1 MKRFLRWVFQKRMI
15 LISMLAIVVVWY
27 LLLWLTNL
35 PVFILPTPGMVVDR
49 FLGGVKDGKLFFHIG
64 VTILEFVSGLLLGS
78 LFAIVMG
85 YLIAHS
91 RRVEEFLSP
100 ILAAS
105 QAIPVVAIAPLFV
118 LWLGPGVWSKILV
131 CAIIIFFPVL
141 VNTVH
146 GLKNLPVNY
155 RALLSTMGAK
165 KRDELFHLEIPATLP
180 IFLNGLKIGATL
192 SVTGAVVGEFLGA
205 DKGLGYLI
213 NIARGQYDTAYVFA
227 IIGILIILALSLYNF
242 VELLE
247 RLLLHTGNVKESHE
261 NI

>member
-1 MKRFLRWVFQKRMI
+1 MTRFLHWLYQKRMI
-15 LISMLAIVVVWY
+15 LVSALAIIAIWY

-35 PVFILPTPGMVVDR
+35 PVFILPSPGLVVDR
-49 FLGGVKDGKLFFHIG
+49 FLDGISRGRLLYHIG
-64 VTILEFVSGLLLGS
+64 VTVLEFLSGLLFGS
-78 LFAIVMG
+78 LFAIIMG

-91 RRVEEFLSP
+91 SKVEEFISP

-118 LWLGPGVWSKILV
+118 LWLGPGIWSKILV

-146 GLKNLPVNY
+146 GLKNLPPNY
-155 RALLSTMGAK
+155 RALLSTLGAGK
-165 KRDELFHLEIPATLP
+165 KDYLYYLEIPATLP

-205 DKGLGYLI
+205 DRGLGYLI
-213 NIARGQYDTAYVFA
+213 NLARGQYDTAYVFA
-227 IIGILIILALSLYNF
+227 IIGILVILALGLYNF

-247 RLLLHTGNVKESHE
+247 RFLLHTGNVKESHE
-261 NI
+261 IF